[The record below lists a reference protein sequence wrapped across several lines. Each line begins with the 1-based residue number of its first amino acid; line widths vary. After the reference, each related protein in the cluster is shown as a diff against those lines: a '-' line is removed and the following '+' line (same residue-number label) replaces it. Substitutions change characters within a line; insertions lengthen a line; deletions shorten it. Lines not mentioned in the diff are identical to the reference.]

1 MPGPNCVLEKP
12 HTLPAEEA
20 AKRLGVDPATGL
32 SSEEAQK
39 RLESCGPNVLEA
51 GKRRGFLEVFLEQF
65 KNLFVLMLLAA
76 TAFSFYVGETVD
88 AVLILAIVLFMA
100 VLGAVQEYRAER
112 ILEALKKLA
121 SPKARVLRDGKIVL
135 VDASEVVPGDII
147 IVMEGDRVPADAR
160 LIEAKDLYVDES
172 TLTGESVPVH
182 KRADVVLPEDTIVSD
197 QVNMLFSGT
206 YVVRGTGK
214 AVVTATGRN
223 TYIGH
228 IARMVAETRAEKT
241 PFQVEL
247 DRLAKRIAAVV
258 VVIAAL
264 SFIIGYVFQEAGLV
278 DLMLTSIAL
287 AVAAVPEGL
296 PAITV
301 IVFSIAAWNMARRSA
316 LVRRLAAVE
325 ALGSASVVATD
336 KTGTLTV
343 NEMTVRQFH
352 TADGKVYTVT
362 GEGYRLEGG
371 VFENEKQV
379 TAEDSPLLRLVGLV
393 SVLNNNAS
401 LEDGKIHGDPMEA
414 ALLVFAH
421 KLGMDPAHVRK
432 VYRRLREIAFS
443 SERKRM
449 TVIVGGPE
457 GLLVLSKG
465 APEVIIERTT
475 SYMTSNGEERPLTEA
490 EKAKLLSQVENI
502 AGKGF
507 RVLALA
513 YRRGEKQDLEASD
526 NDVESRLTLLG
537 MVAIIDPPR
546 PEVPEAVR
554 RALEA
559 GIKVVMVT
567 GDHPSTA
574 KAIAEMI
581 GLPRG
586 RVVTGQELE
595 KMSDEELRR
604 IAGEVAVFA
613 RVTPEHKARIVRVYK
628 ELGHIVAVTGDGVND
643 APALK
648 LADIGVAMGQRGTEV
663 AKEAADMVLLDDN
676 FATIVA
682 AVEEGRRSFDNV
694 KRTVLYLLSANLA
707 EVATVFYATIRGI
720 GTIFNAA
727 MLLWI
732 NIVTDGF
739 PAAGLAFEE
748 AEPDVMKRPPRR
760 RDQPILGKPQFTY
773 LLLLSAVETLLTIG
787 FYHLYAAEMSPGHGR
802 AAGFLA
808 LMYAELAQSMALRRL
823 NAPISLRMIPSNR
836 QWLAG
841 YAVGAILAALS
852 VTLLAE
858 LFRVS
863 SLGIADVLAI
873 FLVSHAAVLG
883 FEETRKRLGLHV

>member
-1 MPGPNCVLEKP
+1 MLEKP
-12 HTLPAEEA
+12 HTLPPEEA
-20 AKRLGVDPATGL
+20 ARRLGVNPATGL
-32 SSEEAQK
+32 SNEEARR
-39 RLESCGPNVLEA
+39 RLEICGPNVLET
-51 GKRRGFLEVFLEQF
+51 GKRKGFLEVFLEQF

-76 TAFSFYVGETVD
+76 TVFSFYVGETVD

-100 VLGAVQEYRAER
+100 ILGAVQEYRAER

-121 SPKARVLRDGKIVL
+121 SPKARVLRDGRIVM
-135 VDASEVVPGDII
+135 VDASEIVPGDVI

-160 LIEAKDLYVDES
+160 LLEAKDLYVDES

-182 KRADVVLPEDTIVSD
+182 KKADTILPEDTIVSD
-197 QVNMLFSGT
+197 QINMLFSST

-223 TYIGH
+223 TYIGR

-247 DRLAKRIAAVV
+247 DRLAKRIAAIVV
-258 VVIAAL
+258 LIATL
-264 SFIIGYVFQEAGLV
+264 SFIIGYVFQEADLV
-278 DLMLTSIAL
+278 DLLLTSIAL

-301 IVFSIAAWNMARRSA
+301 IVFSIAAWNMARRNA

-325 ALGSASVVATD
+325 ALGSASVIATD

-352 TADGKVYTVT
+352 TPDGRVYITT

-371 VFENEKQV
+371 VFEGDKQV
-379 TAEDSPLLRLVGLV
+379 TAESSPLLRLAGLV
-393 SVLNNNAS
+393 SILNNNAE
-401 LEDGKIHGDPMEA
+401 LENGKIHGDPMEA

-421 KLGMDPAHVRK
+421 KLGMDLTQVK
-432 VYRRLREIAFS
+432 KEYRRLREIAFS

-449 TVIVGGPE
+449 TVVVEGPE

-465 APEVIIERTT
+465 APEIIIERST
-475 SYMTSNGEERPLTEA
+475 SYMTIDGSEKPLTDA
-490 EKAKLLSQVENI
+490 EKTKLLEQVENI

-513 YRRGEKQDLEASD
+513 YRRGDKRDLEASD
-526 NDVESRLTLLG
+526 DVVESRLVLLG

-574 KAIAEMI
+574 RAIAEMI

-595 KMSDEELRR
+595 KMSDDELKR
-604 IAGEVAVFA
+604 IADEVMVFA

-648 LADIGVAMGQRGTEV
+648 LADIGVAMGRRGTEV
-663 AKEAADMVLLDDN
+663 AKEAADMILLDDN

-694 KRTVLYLLSANLA
+694 KRTVLYLLSANIA
-707 EVATVFYATIRGI
+707 EVATVFYATIKGI

-739 PAAGLAFEE
+739 PAAGMAFEE

-760 RDQPILGKPQFTY
+760 RGQAILGKPQFTY
-773 LLLLSAVETLLTIG
+773 LLLLSTIETVLTLS
-787 FYHLYAAEMSPGHGR
+787 FYHLYAAELSPAHGR

-823 NAPISLRMIPSNR
+823 NTPLSLKIIPSNR

-841 YAVGAILAALS
+841 YIVGAILAAIS
-852 VTLLAE
+852 VTVLAD
-858 LFRVS
+858 LFRIG
-863 SLGIADVLAI
+863 SLSPVDIALI
-873 FLVSHAAVLG
+873 FIVSHVAVLS
-883 FEETRKRLGLHV
+883 FEEVRKRLGLHV